1 MRLSCRILALFDI
14 IAYLFEYAVSIND
27 SRGDWPRHKLLES
40 HVSHVFN
47 ALRRQRHQ
55 NLDTR
60 KITGCELK
68 RISRALCFQQVVLV
82 PSLTTQERGNYCHP
96 KKGGARSS
104 RGKVSLTALPFFTYC
119 RLQESVLH
127 GKLSRLHLGYIPANT
142 VLQPWT
148 LPAGMKL
155 RLSTN
160 LITRIL
166 KASYDPC
173 GS

>member
-1 MRLSCRILALFDI
+1 MTAEEIGP
-14 IAYLFEYAVSIND
+14 AVNY
-27 SRGDWPRHKLLES
+27 WN
-40 HVSHVFN
+40 VFN
-47 ALRRQRHQ
+47 ALRRQRPQ

-60 KITGCELK
+60 KITGCVLK
-68 RISRALCFQQVVLV
+68 RISGALCFQQVVLV
-82 PSLTTQERGNYCHP
+82 PSLPTQERGNYCHP
-96 KKGGARSS
+96 KKGGARFS

-127 GKLSRLHLGYIPANT
+127 GKSSRLHLGYIPANT

-166 KASYDPC
+166 KASYCSLLIRVGHDYYRN
-173 GS
+173 SVYMDTSE